1 MELSDLQDAIVDD
14 LRPAVQR
21 LAARQPQFVASVL
34 KRLVERTPDRY
45 PVAFWQNESDRE
57 DFVAR
62 VAVDLGE
69 QPIGTLGPFWLV
81 VLFQVL
87 LPALI
92 RVFLLWWA
100 DSEWHRSALRA
111 LRDRMAQE
119 PATITPAERR
129 SSLWRMLWPWR
140 EA

>member
-1 MELSDLQDAIVDD
+1 MDLPDLQDAIVDD

-45 PVAFWQNESDRE
+45 PAAFWQNEADRE

-62 VAVDLGE
+62 VALDLGE
-69 QPIGTLGPFWLV
+69 QPIGALGPFWLV

-92 RVFLLWWA
+92 RVFLQWWA
-100 DSEWHRSALRA
+100 DSDWHRTALRA
-111 LRDRMAQE
+111 LRDRLASKPMA
-119 PATITPAERR
+119 TTPAERR
-129 SSLWRMLWPWR
+129 GSLWRMLWPWR